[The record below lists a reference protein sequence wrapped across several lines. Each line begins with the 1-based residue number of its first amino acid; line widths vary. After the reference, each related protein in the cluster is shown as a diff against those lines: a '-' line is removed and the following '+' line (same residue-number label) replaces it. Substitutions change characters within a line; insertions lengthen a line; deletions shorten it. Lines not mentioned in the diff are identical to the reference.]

1 MRPRG
6 AEVVPNPPTPPI
18 PINLHPSKRRA
29 RNTLNILPI
38 RTIRGSRS
46 SRSTPPPYQQAY
58 PQPIPPG
65 PVPGGAPAQPPRQRT
80 GLIVLIIVLV
90 VMLTA
95 GGGTAAWWFLL
106 RDSGS
111 IIDPN
116 MVVPADD
123 WAAGA
128 KQTGSSTIKKDATI
142 AVSPNGSFLVAL
154 SKDSSGT
161 GRSSSGATLT
171 GYSLT
176 GGRASES
183 WSVKVEIASIM
194 ETYIVFWD
202 NDTIVAD
209 DRLYD
214 VATGDHRSAP
224 WKGAAVIVNDLA
236 LGCESGSCSAWR
248 QDGSRAWSVD
258 ATEEANV
265 SEGVIVRSG
274 KHYVVAVGEAD
285 RDRAHP

>member
-29 RNTLNILPI
+29 RNTLNILTI

-46 SRSTPPPYQQAY
+46 SRSTPPYQQAY

-111 IIDPN
+111 IIDPTN

-128 KQTGSSTIKKDATI
+128 KRTGSSTIKKDATI
-142 AVSPNGSFLVAL
+142 AVSPNGTFLVAL

-209 DRLYD
+209 GRLYD

-236 LGCESGSCSAWR
+236 LSCESGSCSAWR
-248 QDGSRAWSVD
+248 
-258 ATEEANV
+258 
-265 SEGVIVRSG
+265 
-274 KHYVVAVGEAD
+274 
-285 RDRAHP
+285 

>member
-1 MRPRG
+1 
-6 AEVVPNPPTPPI
+6 
-18 PINLHPSKRRA
+18 
-29 RNTLNILPI
+29 
-38 RTIRGSRS
+38 
-46 SRSTPPPYQQAY
+46 
-58 PQPIPPG
+58 
-65 PVPGGAPAQPPRQRT
+65 
-80 GLIVLIIVLV
+80 
-90 VMLTA
+90 MLTA

-128 KQTGSSTIKKDATI
+128 KRTGSSTIKKDATI

-209 DRLYD
+209 GRLYD

-224 WKGAAVIVNDLA
+224 WKGGRRSSSTTSPSAA
-236 LGCESGSCSAWR
+236 
-248 QDGSRAWSVD
+248 RAGPAPPGGRTAAGRGASMPPRRR
-258 ATEEANV
+258 T
-265 SEGVIVRSG
+265 
-274 KHYVVAVGEAD
+274 
-285 RDRAHP
+285 

>member
-1 MRPRG
+1 M
-6 AEVVPNPPTPPI
+6 VPNPPTPLSLSTRTRANAGPAI
-18 PINLHPSKRRA
+18 PSIFSLSA
-29 RNTLNILPI
+29 L
-38 RTIRGSRS
+38 SAAAAV
-46 SRSTPPPYQQAY
+46 PPYQQAY

-65 PVPGGAPAQPPRQRT
+65 PVPGSAPAQPPRRRT

-161 GRSSSGATLT
+161 GRSSRGATRL
-171 GYSLT
+171 LPDR
-176 GGRASES
+176 RA
-183 WSVKVEIASIM
+183 
-194 ETYIVFWD
+194 
-202 NDTIVAD
+202 
-209 DRLYD
+209 
-214 VATGDHRSAP
+214 
-224 WKGAAVIVNDLA
+224 
-236 LGCESGSCSAWR
+236 
-248 QDGSRAWSVD
+248 
-258 ATEEANV
+258 
-265 SEGVIVRSG
+265 
-274 KHYVVAVGEAD
+274 GE
-285 RDRAHP
+285 